1 MGGTGLEVTR
11 SLWEADLE
19 IAGFRASTFG
29 SLLAVRPA
37 KQRDAVK
44 EKQHFK
50 HKAPG
55 ARYYI

>member
-1 MGGTGLEVTR
+1 MEVTR

-19 IAGFRASTFG
+19 IAGFRATPFR
-29 SLLAVRPA
+29 SLLSVRPA
-37 KQRDAVK
+37 KQRDAVS

-55 ARYYI
+55 ARYYV